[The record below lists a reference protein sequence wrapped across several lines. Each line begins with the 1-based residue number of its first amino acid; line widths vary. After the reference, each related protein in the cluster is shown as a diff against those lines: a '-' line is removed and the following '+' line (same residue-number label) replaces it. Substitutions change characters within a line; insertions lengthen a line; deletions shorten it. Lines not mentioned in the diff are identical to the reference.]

1 MCKKIKPKN
10 LNKFFL
16 FLTLLVISF
25 SIVSADS
32 KAFKNSPYGPNSE
45 TPDKPEVYKFKDRPT
60 GAFLLSHYSTH
71 DWIAD
76 AALRLLQSE
85 SPSGSA
91 DWSWLL
97 YDVLN
102 TDPKWIS
109 SYGNGITHN
118 TIRSYMSF
126 LFATQMPDMDPKK
139 ETKLRPH
146 KHPQYIDLRKYEG
159 EVVGNYKEGSGVWV
173 GKWYHQTF
181 HWKAISDD
189 SGHYIFIP
197 KIADGSSSQKA
208 PWYAWKASEIA
219 IRCLTHKEQNK
230 NGDYE
235 SWAKPEAAAAWL
247 GVMTHFIA
255 DLACSPHLIQL
266 KEGYYPENP
275 DYHSWF
281 EDQISKF
288 TNWDDSLA
296 GPKGFHSR
304 TNFFNIDMSIIGEDV
319 NSIMPIPP
327 HTAAI
332 LTATYSIV
340 KSYGHLDE
348 RGLFVKNGDTIQE
361 NIMDTWDWGEPGKE
375 RNSNTPIMA
384 GGLTYKEYY
393 DRVEYLLNTAVYY
406 TAAAMK
412 WTINEVKKENKGRPN
427 TDQWA
432 KLPFYLAH
440 PDKNIPIYDKEK
452 LDNSDESNEVRNAYK
467 DAQIFLL
474 AAMLT
479 PIYAVIVIPAI
490 CFIIFEKPVLLVIV

>member
-1 MCKKIKPKN
+1 MKQKYGN
-10 LNKFFL
+10 RLFL
-16 FLTLLVISF
+16 ILTLLIIGF
-25 SIVSADS
+25 STFSTDS
-32 KAFKNSPYGPNSE
+32 KAFKNAMYGPNSE
-45 TPDKPEVYKFKDRPT
+45 TPDKTEVYKFKDRTT
-60 GAFLLSHYSTH
+60 GVFKLSHYGTH

-85 SPSGSA
+85 SGTGSA
-91 DWSWLL
+91 DWSWLI

-139 ETKLRPH
+139 ENKLRPH
-146 KHPQYIDLRKYEG
+146 KHPQYIDLRKLEG
-159 EVVGNYKEGSGVWV
+159 EVIGNYKYGTGVWV

-181 HWKAISDD
+181 HWIAEPIG
-189 SGHYIFIP
+189 SGQYIFIP

-208 PWYAWKASEIA
+208 PWYAWKASKAA
-219 IRCLTHKEQNK
+219 INCLTHKEQNK
-230 NGDYE
+230 NGNYE
-235 SWAKPEAAAAWL
+235 SWAKPEAAASWL
-247 GVMTHFIA
+247 GVMAHFIA

-266 KEGYYPENP
+266 KEGYYPASP

-281 EDQISKF
+281 EAQISKF
-288 TNWDDSLA
+288 TTWDESLA

-304 TNFFNIDMSIIGEDV
+304 TNFFNIDMSIVGEDG

-327 HTAAI
+327 YTAAI
-332 LTATYSIV
+332 ATATFSIM
-340 KSYGHLDE
+340 KSYGRLDE
-348 RGLFVKNGDTIQE
+348 GGLFVKKGDATQE
-361 NIMDTWDWGEPGKE
+361 NIMNTWDWGEPGKE
-375 RNSNTPIMA
+375 RNSNIPIIA
-384 GGLTYKEYY
+384 GGLTYKQYY
-393 DRVEYLLNTAVYY
+393 DKVEYLLNTAVYY

-412 WTINEVKKENKGRPN
+412 WTLNEVKKENGGRPE

-432 KLPFYLAH
+432 KLPYYLAH

-467 DAQIFLL
+467 DGQFFLF

-479 PIYAVIVIPAI
+479 SIYAVIVIPAI
-490 CFIIFEKPVLLVIV
+490 IVIVFENPF